1 MISYSLKPSNM
12 ILKTPDAGWRHSS
25 EVAHLPSMCAA
36 VGWIPSNPPPSED
49 NLEPAP
55 KKKKRNLLLF

>member
-36 VGWIPSNPPPSED
+36 VGWIPSNPPPSPNTHKHEH
-49 NLEPAP
+49 L
-55 KKKKRNLLLF
+55 RII